1 MPQGEELGGAVCAY
15 LIPPGPSEAILLR
28 VVDFQT
34 SRRNH
39 YPFGGGSQE
48 GRILGGKPSTKE
60 RQMSIVS
67 MVKANGGTG
76 EEVFTLDEG
85 RVTINFPAS
94 LSSASLEDLR
104 QYLDIFYR
112 KACRLTDDPV
122 DAVDPKEFKKREMVL
137 ATDAE

>member
-1 MPQGEELGGAVCAY
+1 
-15 LIPPGPSEAILLR
+15 
-28 VVDFQT
+28 
-34 SRRNH
+34 
-39 YPFGGGSQE
+39 
-48 GRILGGKPSTKE
+48 
-60 RQMSIVS
+60 MSILS
-67 MVKANGGTG
+67 IVKSNGRTG

-122 DAVDPKEFKKREMVL
+122 DEMDPRYFDKRKKEM
-137 ATDAE
+137 ATAAE